1 MNRKQQSAFP
11 EVGTIHKGKP
21 KEGNRFG
28 ADLNER
34 FRVEFAPDTIA
45 AQTRFYAAYDTYHPT
60 KIRGMIASM
69 SVWDSWYF
77 ANETYTSGGQLIA
90 AADDDHF
97 LHLRNPVTGELLV
110 RKGEPFK
117 EYVPGQAFAY
127 QRGDR
132 KFEAKLK
139 PSGRLSLF
147 LPELEKFVVFTLKT
161 SSFYDRINIEKHL
174 AAIQGLANA
183 LNNGNAAG
191 IPIRV
196 YRRQG
201 WVTWNKPG
209 GGAIRSQKWLV
220 NIEPDPAWAKQAMKR
235 LSNFA
240 IFGAAFADAEVTV
253 DGDPALDDEDEEEG
267 LDVKATAPGDWV

>member
-1 MNRKQQSAFP
+1 MTRKQQSAFP
-11 EVGTIHKGKP
+11 EVGSIHKGEP
-21 KEGNRFG
+21 KDGQRFG

-34 FRVEFAPDTIA
+34 FRVEFAPDTTE
-45 AQTRFYAAYDTYHPT
+45 AQMRFYAAYDTYHPME
-60 KIRGMIASM
+60 IRGMIAST

-77 ANETYTSGGQLIA
+77 ANEAYTSGGQLIA
-90 AADDDHF
+90 AADDSHF

-110 RKGEPFK
+110 RNGEPLM
-117 EYVPGQAFAY
+117 EYAPGQVFAY
-127 QRGDR
+127 QRGER
-132 KFEAKLK
+132 EFEAKLK
-139 PSGRLSLF
+139 PSGRLNLF
-147 LPELEKFVVFTLKT
+147 LPELEQFVIFTLKT

-220 NIEPDPAWAKQAMKR
+220 NIEPAPAWAKQAMKK

-240 IFGAAFADAEVTV
+240 SFGAAFADAEVFV
-253 DGDPALDDEDEEEG
+253 DIDPALDEEEESLDED
-267 LDVKATAPGDWV
+267 VKSMQKDWK